1 MQFLLMLCLKRCLS
15 DVHSTQNK
23 RGGIHMKCPYCGKE
37 DSRVMDSRPTDD
49 GSIRRRRQCDSCGKR
64 FTTYEKVETVP
75 LMVIKK
81 DSKREPYE
89 DRKSVV

>member
-1 MQFLLMLCLKRCLS
+1 
-15 DVHSTQNK
+15 
-23 RGGIHMKCPYCGKE
+23 MKCPYCGKE

-81 DSKREPYE
+81 DSKREPYGPQE
-89 DRKSVV
+89 ASCGNCKSMLQTSNLN